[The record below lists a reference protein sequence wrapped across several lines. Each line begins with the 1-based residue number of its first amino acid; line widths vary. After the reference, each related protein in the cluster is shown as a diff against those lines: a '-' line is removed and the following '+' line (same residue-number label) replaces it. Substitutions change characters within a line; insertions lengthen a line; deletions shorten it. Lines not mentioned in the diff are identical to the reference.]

1 MKFALTK
8 NDGINFKRSNIFSAA
23 REPILY
29 LFNFLC
35 RATSAFLCG
44 YRRSSGTACP
54 SYRKKCKRFYRY
66 LTMPEYSYLSQIFG
80 AMLPCELRISETF
93 YGSGEL
99 FLFTF
104 FPTFKVR
111 TLHAHRFQRN
121 QSINQSIYYFCRQ
134 PVPD

>member
-1 MKFALTK
+1 
-8 NDGINFKRSNIFSAA
+8 
-23 REPILY
+23 
-29 LFNFLC
+29 
-35 RATSAFLCG
+35 
-44 YRRSSGTACP
+44 
-54 SYRKKCKRFYRY
+54 
-66 LTMPEYSYLSQIFG
+66 MPEYSYYSQIFG

-121 QSINQSIYYFCRQ
+121 QSINQSIYYFADNQCRIKVGVIDAAASG
-134 PVPD
+134 PFKK